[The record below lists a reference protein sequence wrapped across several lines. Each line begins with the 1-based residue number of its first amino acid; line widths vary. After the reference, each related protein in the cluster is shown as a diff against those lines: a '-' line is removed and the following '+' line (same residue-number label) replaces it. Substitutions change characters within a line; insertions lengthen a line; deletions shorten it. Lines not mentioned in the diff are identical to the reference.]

1 MKLTHELSDD
11 MARRTG
17 GSAAMHQAEADHS
30 EVTPQKIRRVL
41 WAAGVGTVIEWYDFV
56 LFAVASG
63 LIFNKLFFPSLSP
76 TAGTLAAFATL
87 AVGFLARPLGGLV
100 ISHFGDKRGR
110 KPALI
115 FTITLMGVSTVA
127 IGLLPTYAQIG
138 IMAPILLI
146 ALRLLQGLGAGAE
159 YAGALV
165 LVAEY
170 VPAKKKGYYTAFVL
184 SATVVG
190 LLLASVIFRM
200 LTQLPEEDLLA
211 WAWRIPFLFS
221 SLLVVVALYIRKHLE
236 ETPEY
241 VRAVAQA
248 NDRRRAASIPLGEV
262 LRRQPK
268 ALLCGF
274 LAMSG
279 ANAATYTFN
288 TFSLSYMV
296 NNLAFSRSDGLN
308 ILILASIA
316 GIVCTPLMGKLSDRF
331 GHARVYLLGTLFI
344 LLYAAP
350 MFWLLDS
357 KNMVLAAAAM
367 IISYGVGFASV
378 AGSQG
383 AFLTGLFPTRYRFTG
398 ITFVREMNGATIA
411 GMTPFIATWLTQQA
425 GGRST
430 YVVGYLITLC
440 LISIIAILALRHDKH
455 PPEEVIQ
462 LT

>member
-1 MKLTHELSDD
+1 VKLTHELSDN
-11 MARRTG
+11 MVLRIAG
-17 GSAAMHQAEADHS
+17 EAATHQAAADGA
-30 EVTPQKIRRVL
+30 EVSPQKIRRVL
-41 WAAGVGTVIEWYDFV
+41 WAAVVGTVIEWYDFV

-76 TAGTLAAFATL
+76 AAGTLAAFATL

-100 ISHFGDKRGR
+100 ISHFGDRKGR

-115 FTITLMGVSTVA
+115 FTITLMGLSTVA
-127 IGLLPTYAQIG
+127 VGLLPTYAQIG

-146 ALRLLQGLGAGAE
+146 GLRLLQGLGAGAE
-159 YAGALV
+159 YGGALV

-170 VPAKKKGYYTAFVL
+170 VPARKKGYYTAFVL
-184 SATVVG
+184 SATVAG

-200 LTQLPEEDLLA
+200 LAQLPEEDLLN

-221 SLLVVVALYIRKHLE
+221 SLLVVVALYIRKRLE

-241 VRAVAQA
+241 IRAVGQA
-248 NDRRRAASIPLGEV
+248 SDKRRANSIPLGEV
-262 LRRQPK
+262 LRKQPK
-268 ALLCGF
+268 ILLCGF
-274 LAMSG
+274 LAMAG
-279 ANAATYTFN
+279 ANAATYTLN
-288 TFSLSYMV
+288 TFVLSYMV
-296 NNLAFSRSDGLN
+296 NNLAFSRTDGLN

-331 GHARVYLLGTLFI
+331 GYAKVYILGNVFI

-357 KNMVLAAAAM
+357 RSTVLAAVAM
-367 IISYGVGFASV
+367 IIGYGVGFASV

-383 AFLTGLFPTRYRFTG
+383 AFLAGLFPTRYRFTG

-425 GGRST
+425 DGRST
-430 YVVGYLITLC
+430 YLVGYLIVLC
-440 LISIIAILALRHDKH
+440 LISIVATLAMRHDK
-455 PPEEVIQ
+455 PSPEDVVQ
-462 LT
+462 PA

>member
-1 MKLTHELSDD
+1 MNPTRELSDD
-11 MARRTG
+11 IARRNRGAQT
-17 GSAAMHQAEADHS
+17 DPS

-41 WAAGVGTVIEWYDFV
+41 LAAVVGTVIEWYDFV

-63 LIFNKLFFPSLSP
+63 LIFNKLFFPSMSP
-76 TAGTLAAFATL
+76 AAGTLASFATL
-87 AVGFLARPLGGLV
+87 AVGFLARPLGGLI
-100 ISHFGDKRGR
+100 ISHFGDKKGR
-110 KPALI
+110 KPALV
-115 FTITLMGVSTVA
+115 FTITLMGVSTVC

-146 ALRLLQGLGAGAE
+146 VLRLLQGLGAGAE

-184 SATVVG
+184 SATVAG

-200 LTQLPEEDLLA
+200 LSQLPENDLLS

-221 SLLVVVALYIRKHLE
+221 SLLVIVALYIRKHLE

-241 VRAVAQA
+241 VRAVAHA
-248 NDRRRAASIPLGEV
+248 HDRQRAASIPLGEV

-268 ALLCGF
+268 VLLCGF
-274 LAMSG
+274 LAMAG
-279 ANAATYTFN
+279 ANAATYTLN
-288 TFSLSYMV
+288 TFALSYMV
-296 NNLAFSRSDGLN
+296 NNLAFTRSDGLN

-331 GHARVYLLGTLFI
+331 GYGRVYVLGTLFI
-344 LLYAAP
+344 GFYAAP

-357 KNMVLAAAAM
+357 KSMVLAAVAM
-367 IISYGVGFASV
+367 VIGYGVGFASV

-430 YVVGYLITLC
+430 YLVGYLITLC
-440 LISIIAILALRHDKH
+440 LVSVIAILALRNGKQL
-455 PPEEVIQ
+455 PEDDLQ
-462 LT
+462 PA

>member
-1 MKLTHELSDD
+1 MNPTQEFSDD
-11 MARRTG
+11 IARRNRGEQT
-17 GSAAMHQAEADHS
+17 EPN
-30 EVTPQKIRRVL
+30 EVTPEKIRRVL
-41 WAAGVGTVIEWYDFV
+41 WAAVVGTVIEWYDFV

-63 LIFNKLFFPSLSP
+63 LIFNKLFFPSMSP
-76 TAGTLAAFATL
+76 AAGTLAAFATL
-87 AVGFLARPLGGLV
+87 AVGFLARPLGGLI
-100 ISHFGDKRGR
+100 ISHFGDKKGR

-115 FTITLMGVSTVA
+115 FTITLMGVSTVC

-146 ALRLLQGLGAGAE
+146 VLRLLQGLGAGAE

-170 VPAKKKGYYTAFVL
+170 VPTKKKGYYTAFVL

-200 LTQLPEEDLLA
+200 LAQLPEEDLLG
-211 WAWRIPFLFS
+211 WAWRIPFLVS

-241 VRAVAQA
+241 VRAVAHAHEQQRA
-248 NDRRRAASIPLGEV
+248 NSIPLGEV
-262 LRRQPK
+262 LRKQPK
-268 ALLCGF
+268 VLLCGF
-274 LAMSG
+274 LAMCG
-279 ANAATYTFN
+279 ANAATYTLNSFA
-288 TFSLSYMV
+288 LSYMI
-296 NNLAFSRSDGLN
+296 NNLSFSRSDGLN

-331 GHARVYLLGTLFI
+331 GYGRVYVLGTLFI
-344 LLYAAP
+344 GLYAAP

-357 KNMVLAAAAM
+357 KSMVLASIAM
-367 IISYGVGFASV
+367 IIGYGVGFASV

-383 AFLTGLFPTRYRFTG
+383 AFLTSLFPTRYRFTG

-430 YVVGYLITLC
+430 YLVGYLITLC
-440 LISIIAILALRHDKH
+440 LISIIAILALRNGK
-455 PPEEVIQ
+455 Q
-462 LT
+462 LPDEALQPA

>member
-1 MKLTHELSDD
+1 MDQVKEPLPDKGRGTPH
-11 MARRTG
+11 
-17 GSAAMHQAEADHS
+17 AAGMNHAPQDS
-30 EVTPQKIRRVL
+30 PEVTPQKIRRVM
-41 WAAGVGTVIEWYDFV
+41 WAAIVGTVIEWYDFV

-76 TAGTLAAFATL
+76 AAGTLASFATL

-100 ISHFGDKRGR
+100 ISHFGDKKGR

-115 FTITLMGVSTVA
+115 FTIMLMGISTVA
-127 IGLLPTYAQIG
+127 IGLLPTYTQIG

-146 ALRLLQGLGAGAE
+146 GLRLLQGIGAGAE

-190 LLLASVIFRM
+190 LLLASVVFRM
-200 LTQLPEEDLLA
+200 LSMLPEEDLLT
-211 WAWRIPFLFS
+211 WAWRVPFLLS
-221 SLLVVVALYIRKHLE
+221 AVLVVVALYIRKHLE

-241 VRAVAQA
+241 VRAVGHADEQ
-248 NDRRRAASIPLGEV
+248 RRAAALPLKEV
-262 LRRQPK
+262 LRKQPK
-268 ALLCGF
+268 VLLCGF
-274 LAMSG
+274 LAMAG
-279 ANAATYTFN
+279 ANAATYTLN
-288 TFSLSYMV
+288 TFALSYMV
-296 NNLAFSRSDGLN
+296 NNLAFSRSDALN
-308 ILILASIA
+308 VIILAAIA
-316 GIVCTPLMGKLSDRF
+316 GIICTPLMGKVSDRF
-331 GHARVYLLGTLFI
+331 GHAKVYLLGTLFI
-344 LLYAAP
+344 LLYTAP
-350 MFWLLDS
+350 MFWLMDS
-357 KNMVLAAAAM
+357 KNIVLATVAM
-367 IISYGVGFASV
+367 VIGYGLGFGSV

-430 YVVGYLITLC
+430 YLVGYLVILC
-440 LISIIAILALRHDKH
+440 VISILAILALRHGEH
-455 PPEEVIQ
+455 TPEGGEGG
-462 LT
+462 